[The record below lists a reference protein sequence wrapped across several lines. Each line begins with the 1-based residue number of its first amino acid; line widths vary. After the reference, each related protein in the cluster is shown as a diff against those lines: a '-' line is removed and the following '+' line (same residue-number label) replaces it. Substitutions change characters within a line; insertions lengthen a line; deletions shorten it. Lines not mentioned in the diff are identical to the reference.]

1 MIEDKIGPK
10 PYLGI
15 KINYDN
21 EDRLDKFSLDTLK
34 DRYFTG
40 EETHAQE
47 AFARAATFGATF
59 KGVTDFELA
68 QRLYQYSSSCWF
80 MFSTPILSNGGTSR
94 GLPISCFLNY
104 VPDSRTGL
112 SAHYDENIWLASSGG
127 GIGGYWGDI
136 RSNGISTTH
145 GSKST
150 GSIPF
155 MHVVDSQMLAFNQG
169 ITRRGSY
176 AA

>member
-1 MIEDKIGPK
+1 MTQTKIGEQD
-10 PYLGI
+10 YLGI
-15 KINYDN
+15 KINYDA
-21 EDRLDKFSLDTLK
+21 EERLDSFALATIK
-34 DRYFTG
+34 DRYLW
-40 EETHAQE
+40 ENETHAQE
-47 AFARAATFGATF
+47 AFARASVFGATYQ
-59 KGVTDFELA
+59 GHTDYDLA
-68 QRLYQYSSSCWF
+68 QRLYLYASRFWF

-104 VPDSRTGL
+104 VPDSRYGL
-112 SAHYDENIWLASSGG
+112 SDHYDENIWLASGGG
-127 GIGGYWGDI
+127 GIGGCWSGV
-136 RSNGISTTH
+136 RSNGVDTSN

-169 ITRRGSY
+169 GTRRRSY